1 MLKAMTRQQI
11 ADKLGIHRS
20 TLNRKCKQ
28 ADIPIPSR
36 TLIMPKT
43 YKLIFEYFGVEYH
56 GSSSK
61 RQKSNF

>member
-20 TLNRKCKQ
+20 TLDRKCKQ
-28 ADIPIPSR
+28 TDIPIPSR

-43 YKLIFEYFGVEYH
+43 YKLIFEYFGVTDEENTD
-56 GSSSK
+56 
-61 RQKSNF
+61 QKKKTNF